1 MKIYLNQLKEAWV
14 VDRFRDDW
22 YKNNTDISTELI
34 NESGI
39 IWIIAPW
46 VWSKIPKKHL
56 KRKKVICS
64 IYHIDFDNFDEKDK
78 KDFYK
83 RDTYV
88 DEYHVISKKTLSQ
101 VKSLTDKKIWCIPFW
116 VDQNTWFHIDDKK
129 KLRKELGF
137 ADEDYLVGSFQRDT
151 EGKDLKTPKMIKG
164 PDIFLNLVKNLFEN
178 NNNLRVILTGKRRN
192 YLLERLNSLDIPVS
206 YFEMVDLVE
215 LNKLYNILDLY
226 LVTSRIEGGPQAIV
240 ECAISKTPILS
251 TDVGISSEILNPK
264 SIFEEG
270 NFIQAKPDIEY
281 AYEKARSLIIPT
293 GMEEYRKMFFTVY
306 EN

>member
-64 IYHIDFDNFDEKDK
+64 IYHIDFDNFDEKDR

-137 ADEDYLVGSFQRDT
+137 THEDYLVGSFQRDT

-270 NFIQAKPDIEY
+270 NFLQAKPDIEY
-281 AYEKARSLIIPT
+281 AYEKARSLIIPI